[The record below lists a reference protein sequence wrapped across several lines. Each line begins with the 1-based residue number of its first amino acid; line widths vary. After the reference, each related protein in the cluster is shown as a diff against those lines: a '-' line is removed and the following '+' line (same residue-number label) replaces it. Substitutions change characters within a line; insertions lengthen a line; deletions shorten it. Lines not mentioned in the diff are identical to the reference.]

1 MNLVKKRDPELAG
14 RLWPVY
20 VEEGGNVRGVHR
32 HCIEKEIAIS
42 APTLYE
48 MEGCFGWEKKLQE
61 LIDGQFD
68 SLPKTGNEEVDLLV
82 EIRFQKAGLR
92 KLTKISDDIKAHAEL
107 GKLIAL
113 EMKLLKEIKADA
125 ALTAAATKALET
137 STAAPGGLTDM
148 AADDIRKKI
157 LGVGK

>member
-1 MNLVKKRDPELAG
+1 MNPVKKRDAELAE

-20 VEEGGNVRGVHR
+20 VEEGGNVRALHR
-32 HCIEKEIAIS
+32 YCIAKKIAIS

-48 MEGCFGWEKKLQE
+48 MEACFGWEKKLRE

-68 SLPKTGNEEVDLLV
+68 SLPKTGNAEVDLLV
-82 EIRFQKAGLR
+82 EIRFQKVGLR
-92 KLTKISDDIKAHAEL
+92 KLTKISDNLKAHAML

-113 EMKLLKEIKADA
+113 EMKLIKEIKADA

-137 STAAPGGLTDM
+137 STGKPGGLTAE
-148 AADDIRKKI
+148 AADEISRKI
-157 LGVGK
+157 LRGEK